1 MILSSK
7 IIGSG
12 LNNLIVLHGF
22 LGMAN
27 NWVSYAKKIS
37 SSGFKV
43 HLINL
48 RNHGNSFHSSEFSYD
63 LMANDLSDYVNEHRL
78 KNF

>member
-12 LNNLIVLHGF
+12 FNNLIVLHGF

-27 NWVSYAKKIS
+27 NWTSYAKKIS

-43 HLINL
+43 HLIDL
-48 RNHGNSFHSSEFSYD
+48 RNHS
-63 LMANDLSDYVNEHRL
+63 NDKFALKRISDEINQII
-78 KNF
+78 